1 MLRYALVLSVI
12 LIISCN
18 SSNSLEIKD
27 QRTISQISKELLD
40 NPSDTVLL
48 IERRNLYILDENWS
62 QALLDQIELFKL
74 DSLNLN
80 RSFELANMYFNQ
92 ADSEPSYYQKSYLLL
107 EGKDFDALPEALLLR
122 AKLNY
127 LFQNYSESL
136 NDINTYLPT
145 NKFDSEAYFYR
156 GLIYKEQG
164 DLEMAQSQFQ
174 TAVEQNP
181 NYIESYEQ
189 LAFIYSFNG
198 DSLAEFYFDNALYID
213 SSIISSWYNR
223 GMYHQSLGDFKK
235 AKQNYQGILR
245 KDSVN
250 IDANYNLGY
259 IGLLESDYESSISY
273 FTVVINS
280 NMNNPSA
287 YFSRGLSYKLNG
299 NFEKAKQDF
308 MTTLELDSSFE
319 EARTELAN
327 ITP

>member
-1 MLRYALVLSVI
+1 MLRYALVLSII

-18 SSNSLEIKD
+18 SSNSPEVKE

-48 IERRNLYILDENWS
+48 IKRRNLYILDENWS

-74 DSLNLN
+74 DSLSLN
-80 RSFELANMYFNQ
+80 RRFDLANMYFNQ
-92 ADSEPSYYQKSYLLL
+92 ADRESSYYQKSYLLL

-223 GMYHQSLGDFKK
+223 GMYHQSLGDFDK

-245 KDSVN
+245 RDSVN

-287 YFSRGLSYKLNG
+287 YFSRGLSYKLIG
-299 NFEKAKQDF
+299 NFENAKLDF
-308 MTTLELDSSFE
+308 TTTLELDSSFE

>member
-1 MLRYALVLSVI
+1 
-12 LIISCN
+12 
-18 SSNSLEIKD
+18 
-27 QRTISQISKELLD
+27 
-40 NPSDTVLL
+40 
-48 IERRNLYILDENWS
+48 
-62 QALLDQIELFKL
+62 
-74 DSLNLN
+74 
-80 RSFELANMYFNQ
+80 MYFNQ
-92 ADSEPSYYQKSYLLL
+92 ADSESSYYQKSYLLL
-107 EGKDFDALPEALLLR
+107 EGKDFEALPEVLLLR

-136 NDINTYLPT
+136 NDINTYLPS

-223 GMYHQSLGDFKK
+223 GMYHQSLGNFEK
-235 AKQNYQGILR
+235 AKQNYKGILR
-245 KDSVN
+245 RDSINV
-250 IDANYNLGY
+250 DANYNLGY
-259 IGLLESDYESSISY
+259 IGLLVNDFESSISY
-273 FTVVINS
+273 FTIVINS
-280 NMNNPSA
+280 NLNNPSA

-299 NFEKAKQDF
+299 DFEKAKQDF
-308 MTTLELDSSFE
+308 TTTLELDSSFD
-319 EARTELAN
+319 EARIELAN